1 MTPMPDPPHS
11 SATSRLPNLALVMAL
26 TACYFL
32 FARASLLL
40 AFAHSNATPIWP
52 PSGIAFAAML
62 AYGYRIWPAILI
74 GATFANLA
82 TFVGNGL
89 APDLG
94 TNLISV
100 LIGSGNTLEAAAGV
114 WLARY
119 YGCAYQPFSQLQD
132 VYKFALIGLAMCVL
146 AAVLGSGV
154 LYLGGLVSWPAL
166 PTVTLTWWVGD
177 VAGVLLVTPTLL
189 AWRPAQGNYPFNWR
203 AALALLVL
211 LGMIAAIF
219 ARHYNAGDGDGWL
232 PYLLI
237 LCVAWAAQRYAQR
250 GASLCCLLIATG
262 AVLATLRGL
271 GPFAVGTLNDAL
283 IGLASYVVLCS
294 VIGMVLSA
302 DDYERHRL
310 QGPMRSQNAAHW
322 ATLMAGIALT
332 VVVWQLV
339 ALSTE
344 RRARDQFDARAAD
357 IGERISRRM
366 DLYAS
371 GLRGARAL
379 FRVEA
384 EPTRVQWHAFTEA
397 LDIRN
402 SMPGM
407 LGLGYA
413 ALIPNEQRE
422 QAQAQIRQHDQS
434 DFHIWSLPGASPG
447 PAAGVV
453 LYLEPASGAN
463 LRAFG
468 YDMMSEPIRR
478 QAMLE
483 AARLGE
489 PVLTGRVVLVQEGPG
504 QGQPGFLM
512 YFPIYHQ
519 QAQFPRGRS
528 AAALRMAALNGFSY
542 SPIRAEEM
550 LAGLLGPAD
559 NGLQLEVYDGDST
572 AAADLLYASEGR
584 QQADLEQYPNP
595 YQRQLPLDLL
605 RHRWTLRLTALPAF
619 ENSID
624 RQKSHIVLLAGAI
637 ISLLFFGVVRALTA
651 RQAYASTLA
660 EEKTAALRESE
671 ASLIVARDL
680 AEAASRAKSEFV
692 ANMSHE
698 IRTPLNA
705 VLGMTQ
711 LLNNTTL
718 SAEQQKYLDMIG
730 SSGTA
735 LLNILNDVLDLSKI
749 EAGRM
754 ELAPVQFSLQSVL
767 DAVATIMTVNASEKN
782 LELSI
787 GVDPGV
793 PQALYGDSHRLQQIL
808 VNLVGNAI
816 KFTEKGHVALLVE
829 RAGASS
835 AAVTLRF
842 SVRDT
847 GIGIPQEQRS
857 LLFAPFSQADA
868 SMTRRFGGTGLG
880 LAISRRIAA
889 LMGGG
894 IEVDSTPGVGSV
906 FTVCIP
912 LRYGIPS
919 GADDAPLPSQH
930 VLLIEADAQAAAY
943 LQRNIASLHWQCS
956 HASSGEQALQL
967 LGSGQASF
975 DAILLAWNLPGM
987 DGLATMQAIRAARPV
1002 DCPAIVLLTSAYGQ
1016 GQLLQHR
1023 EAELANATLL
1033 KPVTPARL
1041 YEALRSTLRHTPTT
1055 AASADLNAVAALR
1068 IDGVRLLLV
1077 EDNPLNQLVAQS
1089 MLSYAGATLET
1100 VDNGRAA
1107 LDLLR
1112 TDSQRFDLVL
1122 MDVQMPEMDGFEATM
1137 RIRSELKLSL
1147 PVLAMTAGVM
1157 QSERQQCIAS
1167 GMNDFIAKP
1176 VDIDQML
1183 RTIRRNLPARRPS

>member
-1 MTPMPDPPHS
+1 MTPMPDAPHS
-11 SATSRLPNLALVMAL
+11 SATTRLPNLALVMAL

-40 AFAHSNATPIWP
+40 AFAHSNATPVWP

-62 AYGYRIWPAILI
+62 IYGYRVWPAILI

-114 WLARY
+114 WLARH
-119 YGCAYQPFSQLQD
+119 YGCVHQPFSQLQD
-132 VYKFALIGLAMCVL
+132 VYKFALIGLIMCIL
-146 AAVLGSGV
+146 AAVIGSGV
-154 LYLGGLVSWPAL
+154 LYLGGLISWPAL
-166 PTVTLTWWVGD
+166 STVMLTWWVGD
-177 VAGVLLVTPTLL
+177 VAGVLLVTPALL
-189 AWRPAQGNYPFNWR
+189 AWRPALGGYQPNWR
-203 AALALLVL
+203 GVLSLLVL
-211 LGMIAAIF
+211 FGMIIAIF
-219 ARHYNAGDGDGWL
+219 ARKYNAGDGDGWL

-262 AVLATLRGL
+262 AVLATVRGL

-283 IGLASYVVLCS
+283 IALASYVVLCS

-322 ATLMAGIALT
+322 ATLLAGVALT

-344 RRARDQFDARAAD
+344 RRARDQFDARATD
-357 IGERISRRM
+357 IAERISRRM
-366 DLYAS
+366 DLYAA

-384 EPTRVQWHAFTEA
+384 EPTRAQWHAFTEA

-413 ALIPNEQRE
+413 ALIPNDQRE
-422 QAQAQIRQHDQS
+422 LAEAQIRQRDHS
-434 DFHIWSLPGASPG
+434 DFHIWSLAGASAG

-519 QAQFPRGRS
+519 QVQFPRGRS

-550 LAGLLGPAD
+550 LTGLLGPAD

-572 AAADLLYASEGR
+572 ASANLLYASEGR
-584 QQADLEQYPNP
+584 QQAELEQYPNP
-595 YQRQLPLDLL
+595 YQRVLPLDLL

-619 ENSID
+619 ENNID
-624 RQKSHIVLLAGAI
+624 RQKSHIVLLAGTI

-651 RQAYASTLA
+651 RQAYASALA

-793 PQALYGDSHRLQQIL
+793 PQALCGDSHRLQQIL

-835 AAVTLRF
+835 EAVTLRF
-842 SVRDT
+842 SVSDS

-889 LMGGG
+889 LMGGE

-912 LRYGIPS
+912 LRYGMPPAS
-919 GADDAPLPSQH
+919 DDAPLPGQH
-930 VLLIEADAQAAAY
+930 VLLIEANALAADY
-943 LQRNIASLHWQCS
+943 LQRNIIGLNWQCS
-956 HASSGEQALQL
+956 HASSGEQALQM
-967 LGSGQASF
+967 LGSGQASY

-1055 AASADLNAVAALR
+1055 AASADLGAVAALR

-1183 RTIRRNLPARRPS
+1183 RTIRRNLPSRRPA

>member
-1 MTPMPDPPHS
+1 
-11 SATSRLPNLALVMAL
+11 
-26 TACYFL
+26 
-32 FARASLLL
+32 
-40 AFAHSNATPIWP
+40 
-52 PSGIAFAAML
+52 
-62 AYGYRIWPAILI
+62 
-74 GATFANLA
+74 
-82 TFVGNGL
+82 
-89 APDLG
+89 
-94 TNLISV
+94 
-100 LIGSGNTLEAAAGV
+100 
-114 WLARY
+114 
-119 YGCAYQPFSQLQD
+119 
-132 VYKFALIGLAMCVL
+132 
-146 AAVLGSGV
+146 
-154 LYLGGLVSWPAL
+154 
-166 PTVTLTWWVGD
+166 
-177 VAGVLLVTPTLL
+177 
-189 AWRPAQGNYPFNWR
+189 
-203 AALALLVL
+203 
-211 LGMIAAIF
+211 
-219 ARHYNAGDGDGWL
+219 
-232 PYLLI
+232 
-237 LCVAWAAQRYAQR
+237 
-250 GASLCCLLIATG
+250 
-262 AVLATLRGL
+262 
-271 GPFAVGTLNDAL
+271 
-283 IGLASYVVLCS
+283 
-294 VIGMVLSA
+294 
-302 DDYERHRL
+302 
-310 QGPMRSQNAAHW
+310 
-322 ATLMAGIALT
+322 
-332 VVVWQLV
+332 
-339 ALSTE
+339 
-344 RRARDQFDARAAD
+344 
-357 IGERISRRM
+357 
-366 DLYAS
+366 
-371 GLRGARAL
+371 
-379 FRVEA
+379 
-384 EPTRVQWHAFTEA
+384 
-397 LDIRN
+397 
-402 SMPGM
+402 
-407 LGLGYA
+407 
-413 ALIPNEQRE
+413 
-422 QAQAQIRQHDQS
+422 
-434 DFHIWSLPGASPG
+434 
-447 PAAGVV
+447 
-453 LYLEPASGAN
+453 
-463 LRAFG
+463 
-468 YDMMSEPIRR
+468 
-478 QAMLE
+478 
-483 AARLGE
+483 
-489 PVLTGRVVLVQEGPG
+489 
-504 QGQPGFLM
+504 
-512 YFPIYHQ
+512 
-519 QAQFPRGRS
+519 
-528 AAALRMAALNGFSY
+528 MAALNGFSY